1 MALLRTLTGAGLVAL
16 VAAEDPRRLG
26 FDFSGVSID
35 TNGQNPLSMMSS
47 AMSNAQTQFANSAT
61 SGSSSSSSD
70 TSSDSDSG
78 FSDNPFDNF
87 AALTS
92 GSSPAPPPASNNN
105 GLGGPDLNSET
116 GSDIMQGMIKSF
128 LANKQLESGEEQ
140 CLEQGCGAVGSSAAQ
155 VSQQLATLAGAV
167 SAQTG
172 GTSVSSSMSS
182 LLGGSAA
189 TSAPVQATEAPTDAP
204 TQAPVQVAA
213 TTASPAAESAATA
226 FGLFGASQ
234 GRRLQAGMDPT
245 MMIGMAGNS
254 MQVAQQV
261 QHLASLGQQVMDKC
275 LQSDGKQML
284 QTAAENAKDPQYL
297 AQSMSANGITAAGTM
312 AAAKE
317 SWESGDASGFGSN
330 VGTAL
335 REVFLSS
342 DTSGSLPEGLPDKST
357 LGNVTGGMLDGFFG
371 SGSTATI
378 TTPETSWTIDM
389 DKCVG
394 NNLPLMQYMY
404 SNLFSGLAKAA
415 SGSTVSTSS
424 SAFSSSSSGSSSQ
437 ATSIMMTMM
446 QMPNALKQC
455 GIGSEQEEA
464 LKDAFASATMP
475 SVDMNMPD
483 SGSMSST
490 DAVQAA
496 ASTASAYSQLVADP
510 STATS
515 FGESL
520 GKNLQSVL
528 SSVSNKYYVDKSG
541 RLRKR
546 LTVLSA
552 TTGVFGGAT
561 SMIAP
566 LLLAMTL
573 VLIGLALI
581 AVKRRHAAQVEQ
593 RFLDLEDAQ
602 DPVE

>member
-61 SGSSSSSSD
+61 SGSSSSSSSD

-105 GLGGPDLNSET
+105 GLGGPELNSET

-128 LANKQLESGEEQ
+128 LANKQLDSGEEQ

-189 TSAPVQATEAPTDAP
+189 TSAPVQATEAPTAAP
-204 TQAPVQVAA
+204 TPAPVAA
-213 TTASPAAESAATA
+213 TTAPPATESAATA

-317 SWESGDASGFGSN
+317 SWDSGDASGFGSN

-357 LGNVTGGMLDGFFG
+357 LGNVTGGLLDGFFG

-389 DKCVG
+389 NKCVG

-424 SAFSSSSSGSSSQ
+424 SAFSSASSGSSSQ

-446 QMPNALKQC
+446 QMPGALKQC
-455 GIGSEQEEA
+455 GIGSEQEQA
-464 LKDAFASATMP
+464 LKDAFASASMP

-496 ASTASAYSQLVADP
+496 ASTAEAYSQLVSDP
-510 STATS
+510 TTATS

-546 LTVLSA
+546 LTVLSS

-566 LLLAMTL
+566 LLLGMTL

-581 AVKRRHAAQVEQ
+581 AVKRRYATQEDQ